1 MAFIARMSF
10 SWNVDMEQH
19 PAAVQCGPVTPMLGG
34 VGLVFWLTGKLGR
47 AWVGAWVH
55 GMVHGIWG
63 MSILSL
69 MSISSYVVHSTKE
82 TGNIYEQPLN
92 FAST

>member
-1 MAFIARMSF
+1 
-10 SWNVDMEQH
+10 
-19 PAAVQCGPVTPMLGG
+19 MLGG

-55 GMVHGIWG
+55 DMVHDMVHGIWG

-69 MSISSYVVHSTKE
+69 MSISSYLVRSTKE

-92 FAST
+92 FSST